1 MSIRVERAGLLTT
14 VQDLG
19 RNGWQRY
26 GVVVGGAMDSAAL
39 RIANMLVGNAETVAG
54 LEVTLL
60 GPTLV
65 FDHAHLFALA
75 GADLSAHLDGE
86 PVPLGRPCAAAAGS
100 VLTFSG
106 ARTGCRAYFAVA
118 GGIDVPPV
126 LGSRSTDVR
135 ARLGGCNGSAVAAG
149 DVLTVGQAELS
160 AEALLRALLAQSRH
174 VAEWGAGPS
183 LLTRPS
189 GEAVV
194 RVLRGLEFNLFAE
207 VHRTALFTASFQVS
221 AQSDRMGYRLLG
233 PRLTLDPPRELL
245 SAPIAVGTVQV
256 PPGGDAIVLMAD
268 RQSVGGYPR
277 IAQVITVDLA
287 VLAQAVPGTYVRFR
301 EATLA
306 EAQSLYLERERHLRQ
321 LAAAIR
327 MRSTS

>member
-1 MSIRVERAGLLTT
+1 VSIRVERAGLLTT

-65 FDHAHLFALA
+65 FERAHLFALA
-75 GADLSAHLDGE
+75 GADLSALLDYE
-86 PVPLGRPCAAAAGS
+86 PVAPGRPCAAAAGS
-100 VLTFSG
+100 VLTFTG
-106 ARTGCRAYFAVA
+106 ARIGCRAYLAIA
-118 GGIDVPPV
+118 GGIDVPVV

-135 ARLGGCNGSAVAAG
+135 ARIGGCNGRAVAAG
-149 DVLTVGQAELS
+149 DVLPVGEPALS
-160 AEALLRALLAQSRH
+160 AEVLLRALLAQPRH
-174 VAEWGAGPS
+174 VAKWGAGPS
-183 LLTRPS
+183 LLTRAS
-189 GEAVV
+189 GECVV
-194 RVLRGLEFNLFAE
+194 RVLRGLEFNLFTEA
-207 VHRTALFTASFQVS
+207 HRTALFTASFQVS
-221 AQSDRMGYRLLG
+221 GQCDRMGYRLLG

-245 SAPIAVGTVQV
+245 SAPIAVGTIQV

-287 VLAQAVPGTYVRFR
+287 VLAQAGPGTYVRFR